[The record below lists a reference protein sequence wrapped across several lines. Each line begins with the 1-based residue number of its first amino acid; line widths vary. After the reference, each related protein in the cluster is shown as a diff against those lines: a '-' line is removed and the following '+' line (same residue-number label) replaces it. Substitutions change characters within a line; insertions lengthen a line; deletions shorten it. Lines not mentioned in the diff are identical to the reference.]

1 MASDKINVT
10 GGTTGITHSEIKN
23 IEPMV
28 IGTGTTEVAS
38 ITVVDAEEYLAKKV
52 VKDGK

>member
-1 MASDKINVT
+1 MASNKINVT
-10 GGTTGITHSEIKN
+10 GGTTGITDNEIKN

-38 ITVVDAEEYLAKKV
+38 ITVVDAKDYV
-52 VKDGK
+52 QQGVKDGK